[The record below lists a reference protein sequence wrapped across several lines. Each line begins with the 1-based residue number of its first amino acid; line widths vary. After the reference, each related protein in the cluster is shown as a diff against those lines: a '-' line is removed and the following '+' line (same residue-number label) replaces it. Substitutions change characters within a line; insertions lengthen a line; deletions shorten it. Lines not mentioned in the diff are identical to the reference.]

1 MSTNNNE
8 TFERVRFSQIFKP
21 ENTVFIKEHL
31 TVIWNDEF
39 HCYELSLD
47 EIRKVY
53 SKDNELFQNICTEI
67 YLRGGKF
74 YLSSENPRL
83 FPNIE
88 YKDGYIDQIYGQEF
102 AYSNINYL
110 LFDIERQMSA
120 FNIHDNDFYKGIYL
134 NGFEYLYISNSELN
148 LLKQE
153 FNRRGFYFNHQDVTD
168 EEIKEHQNKVY
179 ESTENIT
186 SLSKQG
192 EEEEKIPN
200 DDTSSEHIE
209 DMTIEEFVRLLPNNI
224 NNIYHDLYTRFC
236 HKHVSELSIEDWM
249 SVRNAKGVGSKK
261 YDIFIEFM
269 VNELNLLDMNSL
281 KEAELAKK
289 KSHMW
294 QKAESNKKNFHM
306 LSELK
311 EQYPIINNYKVA
323 EFLFLIPSNEKKIHG
338 RFYSINEKS
347 FVDVTD
353 EQWNDALYG
362 RGMGNKKISLVKEQ
376 LKIFIEHLEEN
387 KDQWLEKKKKLSL
400 INISSKKEPSLINI
414 SSLFKEEDVANYLA
428 ISEDKSQDKNQLL
441 SILMDFWPINQI
453 PFTFEEVLDIFK
465 IKINSDF
472 QDEVSEL
479 SSMFVGEVLNRQNVV
494 DSLDISVLQMIA
506 VIGVIYDA
514 VLRGKFPPRIQ
525 KMLSHLKENE
535 KLVISSRHAKKTLEE
550 TGKILDVTRERVR
563 QIETKAKKKIRKN
576 CELYHYKS
584 MFNLLLR
591 KKGLLHYSDGLF
603 GLMCYVYDDYVIDNN
618 FILLKEIYKDLME
631 IKTII
636 TNELQKSLY
645 FMKDEFCEYITLY
658 DHLEPFLDES
668 YWSWL
673 CNFMNVRQYNDYIY
687 LKSNKDKKR
696 TCELIVALFFEDG
709 FYVGDDTQLETFM
722 RYYDEL
728 IPEHSFF
735 TWDESRKDVAR
746 RIEGNL
752 ERSNLQK
759 ISNRTYQYNSV
770 ELPVEFVQKVKQ
782 YIDEELEEL
791 PVVYYSKLQQVFANE
806 LEQYHANQ
814 FTLYYALKNAYAD
827 SEYTFSSGRTP
838 RIFPLGK
845 ELSTDEIFATII
857 EQYGGE
863 VESEWLCEALGI
875 QKYTIEQ
882 TVSKKEND
890 ITRIGTKLYR
900 SERTNIE
907 EDLIEVL
914 QPRIDSELQQY
925 HAVST
930 LHIYDSLS
938 FGPQELIEKYQI
950 TKENIKSFIIELNP
964 SLKGH
969 QQLLVD
975 NDDVTLWEYCQLYM
989 GKEKEYFSIEEL
1001 SNVLKGMGYSD
1012 TTIGSKLKNA
1022 WDNDELYK
1030 LNDQQFID
1038 PEQLLLTEEQK
1049 KILSCW
1055 MDDKCANQ
1063 RWIRLKEDVGSR
1075 IQRRQLGE
1083 KLNLR
1088 YEITPELLK
1097 HLLVDQLGYQYLTI
1111 DGLQSVNNMLMVTK
1125 DSSLSLEGLLKSSFE
1140 QYDGIWKEDNMVD
1153 YFIDQ
1158 RLINENKNHTLP
1170 EYVKKTLNLSVDK
1183 YTKEVS
1189 VNQND

>member
-1 MSTNNNE
+1 MKLNNSI
-8 TFERVRFSQIFKP
+8 FEGVRFPKIFKP
-21 ENTVFIKEHL
+21 ENTVFIKEYL
-31 TVIWNDEF
+31 SIVWNDELY
-39 HCYELSLD
+39 CYESPLE
-47 EIRKVY
+47 EIRRIY
-53 SKDNELFQNICTEI
+53 SKDIELFHNICTEI
-67 YLRGGKF
+67 YLRGGQF
-74 YLSSENPRL
+74 YLASENSSI

-88 YKDGYIDQIYGQEF
+88 YKDGYINQIYGQEF
-102 AYSNINYL
+102 AYSNINYSL
-110 LFDIERQMSA
+110 
-120 FNIHDNDFYKGIYL
+120 FNIEKQMRLFNVHDNDFYKGIYL
-134 NGFEYLYISNSELN
+134 NGFEYLYVSHNELN

-153 FNRRGFYFNHQDVTD
+153 LNRRGFYLNQQDVTD
-168 EEIKEHQNKVY
+168 EEIKQHQNKIY
-179 ESTENIT
+179 EENPM
-186 SLSKQG
+186 SLSKQC
-192 EEEEKIPN
+192 EEEEEISN

-209 DMTIEEFVRLLPNNI
+209 DIKNMTIEEFVRLLPNNVNAI
-224 NNIYHDLYTRFC
+224 HRDLYVRFQ
-236 HKHVSELSIEDWM
+236 HKHVSELSIEDWV
-249 SVRNAKGVGSKK
+249 SLRKAKGVGPKT
-261 YDIFIEFM
+261 YDRFINFM
-269 VNELNLLDMNSL
+269 VDELNLLDINSL
-281 KEAELAKK
+281 KEVELAKEQA
-289 KSHMW
+289 HIL
-294 QKAESNKKNFHM
+294 QKAEPNKKNFHM

-311 EQYPIINNYKVA
+311 EQYPIINDYKVE
-323 EFLFLIPSNEKKIHG
+323 EFLALIPSNEKTIHY
-338 RFYSINEKS
+338 RFASISDKS

-353 EQWNDALYG
+353 EQWNDALYS

-376 LKIFIEHLEEN
+376 LKIFIKQLEEN
-387 KDQWLEKKKKLSL
+387 KDQWLTNVSL
-400 INISSKKEPSLINI
+400 
-414 SSLFKEEDVANYLA
+414 LFKGEDVANYLSL
-428 ISEDKSQDKNQLL
+428 SEGRSLDKNQLL
-441 SILMDFWPINQI
+441 SALMNFSTIHQI
-453 PFTFEEVLDIFK
+453 PFTFGEVLDIFK
-465 IKINSDF
+465 IKINPDF

-479 SSMFVGEVLNRQNVV
+479 SSMFVGEVLNSQSVA

-506 VIGVIYDA
+506 VVGVIYDA
-514 VLRGKFPPRIQ
+514 VLKEKFPPRIQ
-525 KMLSHLKENE
+525 KTLSHLKENE

-550 TGKILDVTRERVR
+550 IGKILDVTRERVR

-576 CELYHYKS
+576 CEFYHYKS

-618 FILLKEIYKDLME
+618 FVLLSEIYKDLTE
-631 IKTII
+631 IKKII
-636 TNELQKSLY
+636 TDELQQSLY

-658 DHLEPFLDES
+658 DHLEPFLDGS

-673 CNFMNVRQYNDYIY
+673 CDFMNVRQYNDYIY
-687 LKSNKDKKR
+687 LKSNNDKKR

-709 FYVGDDTQLETFM
+709 FCVGDNTQLETFM

-782 YIDEELEEL
+782 YIDKELEEL
-791 PVVYYSKLQQVFANE
+791 PVVYYSKLQQVFAEE
-806 LEQYHANQ
+806 LEQYHANK
-814 FTLYYALKNAYAD
+814 FTLYCALKNSYAN
-827 SEYTFSSGRTP
+827 SEYTFSSRNAL

-845 ELSTDEIFATII
+845 ELSTDEIFVTII
-857 EQYGGE
+857 EQQGGE
-863 VESEWLCEALGI
+863 VESEWLRQTLVI
-875 QKYTIEQ
+875 QKSVVEQ
-882 TVSKKEND
+882 TTANKEND
-890 ITRIGTKLYR
+890 ITKIGTKLYCL
-900 SERTNIE
+900 EIKG
-907 EDLIEVL
+907 DLVEVL
-914 QPRIDSELQQY
+914 QPKIDSELQQY

-930 LHIYDSLS
+930 LHIYDSLLFDS
-938 FGPQELIEKYQI
+938 QELIEKYKI
-950 TKENIKSFIIELNP
+950 TKENIKSFIIKLNP

-969 QQLLVD
+969 QKLLVAD
-975 NDDVTLWEYCQLYM
+975 EEVTLWEYCQFYI
-989 GKEKEYFSIEEL
+989 GKEKEYFSIEEI

-1012 TTIGSKLKNA
+1012 TAISLKLKNA

-1030 LNDQQFID
+1030 LDDKQFIY

-1055 MDDKCANQ
+1055 MDDKYANQ
-1063 RWIRLKEDVGSR
+1063 RWIRLTEDIGSR

-1083 KLNLR
+1083 KLNLH
-1088 YEITPELLK
+1088 YKITPELLK
-1097 HLLVDQLGYQYLTI
+1097 HLLVDQLNYYYLTI

-1125 DSSLSLEGLLKSSFE
+1125 DSSLSLEGLLKLSFE

-1170 EYVKKTLNLSVDK
+1170 EYVKKTLHLSVDK
-1183 YTKEVS
+1183 YTTEVS

>member
-1 MSTNNNE
+1 MNRWKFLFQGRVIKLLTNNNE
-8 TFERVRFSQIFKP
+8 TFEGVRFSQIFKP

-31 TVIWNDEF
+31 TVVWNDELR
-39 HCYELSLD
+39 CYELPID
-47 EIRKVY
+47 EIRGIY

-74 YLSSENPRL
+74 YLTSKNPRL

-110 LFDIERQMSA
+110 LFDIDRQMSV

-134 NGFEYLYISNSELN
+134 NGFEYLYVSSNELN
-148 LLKQE
+148 LLKKE
-153 FNRRGFYFNHQDVTD
+153 FNRRGFYFNHQDVID
-168 EEIKEHQNKVY
+168 EEIKQHQNKVY

-200 DDTSSEHIE
+200 ADTSSEQIE
-209 DMTIEEFVRLLPNNI
+209 DIKNMTIEEFVRLLPNNI

-323 EFLFLIPSNEKKIHG
+323 EFLVLIPSSEKKIHNQ
-338 RFYSINEKS
+338 FASISEQS

-353 EQWNDALYG
+353 EQWNDALYS
-362 RGMGNKKISLVKEQ
+362 RGMGNKKISFVEEQ
-376 LKIFIEHLEEN
+376 LKIFIKQLEEN
-387 KDQWLEKKKKLSL
+387 KDQWFTNVSL
-400 INISSKKEPSLINI
+400 
-414 SSLFKEEDVANYLA
+414 LFKEENVANYLSL
-428 ISEDKSQDKNQLL
+428 SEGKSQDKNQLL
-441 SILMDFWPINQI
+441 SVLMNFSTIHQI
-453 PFTFEEVLDIFK
+453 PFTFGEVLDIFK
-465 IKINSDF
+465 IKINPDF

-479 SSMFVGEVLNRQNVV
+479 SSMFVGEVLNSQSIV

-506 VIGVIYDA
+506 VVGVIYDA
-514 VLRGKFPPRIQ
+514 VLREKFPPRIQ
-525 KMLSHLKENE
+525 KTLSHLKENE
-535 KLVISSRHAKKTLEE
+535 KSIIISRHAKKTLEE
-550 TGKILDVTRERVR
+550 AGKILDLTRERVR
-563 QIETKAKKKIRKN
+563 QIEAKAKKKLRKN
-576 CELYHYKS
+576 CELYRYKA
-584 MFNLLLR
+584 MVDLLLS

-603 GLMCYVYDDYVIDNN
+603 GLMCYVYDDYVTDNN
-618 FILLKEIYKDLME
+618 FVLLKEIYKDLME
-631 IKTII
+631 IKKII
-636 TNELQKSLY
+636 IDELQQSLY

-668 YWSWL
+668 YWPWL
-673 CNFMNVRQYNDYIY
+673 CDFMNVRQYNDYIY
-687 LKSNKDKKR
+687 LKSNNDKKG

-735 TWDESRKDVAR
+735 TWDESHKDVAR

-782 YIDEELEEL
+782 YIDDELEEL

-806 LEQYHANQ
+806 LEQYYANQ
-814 FTLYYALKNAYAD
+814 FTLYYALKNAYAN
-827 SEYTFSSGRTP
+827 SGYTFSSRNAL

-845 ELSTDEIFATII
+845 ELSTDEIFTTII
-857 EQYGGE
+857 EQQGGE
-863 VESEWLCEALGI
+863 VEGEWLRQTLVI
-875 QKYTIEQ
+875 QKSVIEQ
-882 TVSKKEND
+882 TAANNKND
-890 ITRIGTKLYR
+890 ITKIGTKLYCL
-900 SERTNIE
+900 EIK
-907 EDLIEVL
+907 EDLVEVL
-914 QPRIDSELQQY
+914 QPKIDSELQQY

-938 FGPQELIEKYQI
+938 LDSQRLIKKYRI
-950 TKENIKSFIIELNP
+950 TKENIKSFIIKLNP

-1012 TTIGSKLKNA
+1012 TTISLKLKNA

-1063 RWIRLKEDVGSR
+1063 RWIRLKEDIGSR

-1097 HLLVDQLGYQYLTI
+1097 HLLVNQLGYHYLMI

-1125 DSSLSLEGLLKSSFE
+1125 DSSLSLEGLLKSSFK

>member
-8 TFERVRFSQIFKP
+8 TFEGVRFSQIFKP

-31 TVIWNDEF
+31 TVVWNDEL
-39 HCYELSLD
+39 HCYELPLD
-47 EIRKVY
+47 EIRGIY
-53 SKDNELFQNICTEI
+53 SKDAELFQNICTEI

-153 FNRRGFYFNHQDVTD
+153 FNRRGFYFNYQDVTD
-168 EEIKEHQNKVY
+168 EEIKQHQNKVY

-200 DDTSSEHIE
+200 DDTSSEQIE
-209 DMTIEEFVRLLPNNI
+209 DIKNMTIEEFVRLLPNNVNAI
-224 NNIYHDLYTRFC
+224 HRDLYVRFR
-236 HKHVSELSIEDWM
+236 HKRVSELSLDDWM
-249 SVRNAKGVGSKK
+249 SLKKAKGVGPKT
-261 YDIFIEFM
+261 YDRFIKFM
-269 VNELNLLDMNSL
+269 MNELNLLDMNSL
-281 KEAELAKK
+281 KESELDKK
-289 KSHMW
+289 RS
-294 QKAESNKKNFHM
+294 HM
-306 LSELK
+306 LSGLK

-323 EFLFLIPSNEKKIHG
+323 EFLALIPSNEKRIHE
-338 RFYSINEKS
+338 RFASISEQS

-353 EQWNDALYG
+353 EQWNDALYS

-376 LKIFIEHLEEN
+376 LEVFIEQLEEN
-387 KDQWLEKKKKLSL
+387 KDQWLTNVS
-400 INISSKKEPSLINI
+400 I
-414 SSLFKEEDVANYLA
+414 LFKEEDVANYL
-428 ISEDKSQDKNQLL
+428 SLFEGKSQDKNQLL
-441 SILMDFWPINQI
+441 SVLMNFSTIHQI

-465 IKINSDF
+465 IKINPGF

-479 SSMFVGEVLNRQNVV
+479 SSMFVGEVLNSQSVV

-506 VIGVIYDA
+506 VVGVIYDA
-514 VLRGKFPPRIQ
+514 VLRGNFPPRIP
-525 KMLSHLKENE
+525 KTLSHLKENE

-563 QIETKAKKKIRKN
+563 QIEAKTKKKLRKN
-576 CELYHYKS
+576 RELYCYKA
-584 MFNLLLR
+584 MFDLLLS
-591 KKGLLHYSDGLF
+591 KKGLLHYSDGLL
-603 GLMCYVYDDYVIDNN
+603 GLLCYVHDDYVINNN
-618 FILLKEIYKDLME
+618 FVLLKEIYKDLIE

-636 TNELQKSLY
+636 TNELQQSLY

-673 CNFMNVRQYNDYIY
+673 CDFMNVRQYNDYIY

-696 TCELIVALFFEDG
+696 TCELTVALFFEDG

-782 YIDEELEEL
+782 YIDDELEEL
-791 PVVYYSKLQQVFANE
+791 PVVYYSKLQQVFAEE

-814 FTLYYALKNAYAD
+814 FTLYYSLKNAYAD

-964 SLKGH
+964 YLKGH

-1097 HLLVDQLGYQYLTI
+1097 HLLVNQLGYQYLTI